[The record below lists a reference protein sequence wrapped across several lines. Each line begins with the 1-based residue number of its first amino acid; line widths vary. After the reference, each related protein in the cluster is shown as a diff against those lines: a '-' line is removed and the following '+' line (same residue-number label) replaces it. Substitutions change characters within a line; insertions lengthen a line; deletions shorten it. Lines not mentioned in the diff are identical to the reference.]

1 MASWRVSLQT
11 TVPRSAV
18 AAEPPE
24 PGGLLP
30 NRIEFRDSL
39 VPHSLCGLGPI
50 RVTLMPQPA
59 TAEYGHHQVLQV
71 DAVVLEASDA
81 MQAGIVAMPIVDLVL
96 DDLSFQFQEPLPRGQ
111 VDVVEVVSGDIGART
126 LIAPVGLDLIARLAA
141 EPPSFPNLRVRGG
154 TLSVKLRRALRFY
167 TSAFSVRG
175 EEAFV
180 LYWTSLEHLFAEEG
194 ADVREPVTI
203 HGHHVVEPC
212 PACGKSTVE
221 RRHGQSMKAYLA
233 HLGTDEAAA
242 SSLYQLRMVVHG
254 MSPDSTL
261 LSQTDLLRVLLGRRL
276 ASLLSLPEGLVQPAP
291 FAFVALEGTTLPG
304 DPT

>member
-1 MASWRVSLQT
+1 
-11 TVPRSAV
+11 
-18 AAEPPE
+18 
-24 PGGLLP
+24 
-30 NRIEFRDSL
+30 
-39 VPHSLCGLGPI
+39 
-50 RVTLMPQPA
+50 MPQSAAP
-59 TAEYGHHQVLQV
+59 ESGHYQVLQI
-71 DAVVLEASDA
+71 DAVVLDASDA
-81 MQAGIVAMPIVDLVL
+81 VQAGTVAMPIVDLVL

-111 VDVVEVVSGDIGART
+111 VDVTEVVPGGIGART
-126 LIAPVGLDLIARLAA
+126 LIAPVGLDLVSRLEA
-141 EPPSFPNLRVRGG
+141 EPSSIPNLRVRGG
-154 TLSVKLRRALRFY
+154 TLPVKLRRALRFY
-167 TSAFSVRG
+167 TSALSVRG

-194 ADVREPVTI
+194 AEVREPVTI

-221 RRHGQSMKAYLA
+221 RRHGRSMKAYLA

-242 SSLYQLRMVVHG
+242 SSLYLLRMVVHG
-254 MSPDSTL
+254 RSPDSSL
-261 LSQTDLLRVLLGRRL
+261 LSQVDLLRVLVGRRL